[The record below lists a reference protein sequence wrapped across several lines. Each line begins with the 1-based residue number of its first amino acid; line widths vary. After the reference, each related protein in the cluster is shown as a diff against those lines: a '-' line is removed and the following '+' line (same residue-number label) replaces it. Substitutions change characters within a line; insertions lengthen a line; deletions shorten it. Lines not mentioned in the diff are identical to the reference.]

1 MAAKLGVDPLETDY
15 ALSAQ
20 DLSDALIARA
30 KEGGKT
36 EKEISAA
43 LAE

>member
-1 MAAKLGVDPLETDY
+1 MAAKLGVDPLQSDY

-20 DLSDALIARA
+20 ELSDALIARA
-30 KEGGKT
+30 KEAGKT
-36 EKEISAA
+36 EKEISSA